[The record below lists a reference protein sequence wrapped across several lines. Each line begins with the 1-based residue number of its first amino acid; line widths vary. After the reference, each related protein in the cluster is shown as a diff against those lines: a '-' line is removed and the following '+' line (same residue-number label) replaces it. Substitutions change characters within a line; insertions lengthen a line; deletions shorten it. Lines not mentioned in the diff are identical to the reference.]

1 MTTSGSALTIDDGD
15 HALDPTTE
23 RTIED
28 LREVITALDRRVP
41 RVERTSELDIARDA
55 AVLRAKA
62 LARIAEL
69 KKGRNLSGF
78 SFSTDSI
85 RLLRQI
91 MFGR

>member
-1 MTTSGSALTIDDGD
+1 MTRNGSALTIDDGE

-41 RVERTSELDIARDA
+41 RAERTSELDIARDA

-69 KKGRNLSGF
+69 KKGPQPL
-78 SFSTDSI
+78 
-85 RLLRQI
+85 RLLFR
-91 MFGR
+91 RTASVCRVR